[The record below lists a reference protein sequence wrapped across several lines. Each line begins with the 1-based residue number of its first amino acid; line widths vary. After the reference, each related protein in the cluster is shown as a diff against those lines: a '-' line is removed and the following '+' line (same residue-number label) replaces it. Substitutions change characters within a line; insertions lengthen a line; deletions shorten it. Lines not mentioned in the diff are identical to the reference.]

1 METARSLSVSRPHP
15 GIGGALA
22 PLGLVVFLAAAAP
35 ACSGASNAGRDGEPA
50 ASGSPESG
58 AAPAEARAFSVR
70 TAPVRTIDV
79 TYAIEAVGSLESE
92 TQTQVV
98 AGVEG
103 VVSSVR
109 FHEGD
114 AVTPDTILATIDPD
128 RFRVQADRARANRE
142 KIEAEYSRAVSD
154 QKRRERLAGQTPALV
169 SEEEVERARQETER
183 LRASLAEARAL
194 YELARLDQERSIVR
208 PLVAGVINSRTV
220 MVGQHVEAKDVLAV
234 LVDALRLN
242 LRFRVSE
249 QESTRI
255 RTGQEIRFTTEP
267 RPGKEFVATVFHVSS
282 VADPATRMVDV
293 VARVERDVSLLR
305 PGFFAEVRAEVA
317 SHRGAIVIPERSLL
331 PTERGFVTYE
341 VKEGRA
347 HLRPVELGLRTRDG
361 GVEILSGLTPEA
373 VVVTDGGDILQDG
386 APVQVVGASGGPDAG
401 GARGTTGDSP
411 PAADTSVTAPNR

>member
-1 METARSLSVSRPHP
+1 METVRTRYVSRQYS

-22 PLGLVVFLAAAAP
+22 RLGLVGFLAGGLP
-35 ACSGASNAGRDGEPA
+35 ACSGAPKAGKGGEPA
-50 ASGSPESG
+50 AAESPAG
-58 AAPAEARAFSVR
+58 AAARAGLRAINVR
-70 TAPVRTIDV
+70 TAPVRTLDV
-79 TYAIEAVGSLESE
+79 TYAIEAVGSLETE

-142 KIEAEYSRAVSD
+142 KIEAEYNRAVSD
-154 QKRRERLAGQTPALV
+154 QERRERLAGETPSLV
-169 SEEEVERARQETER
+169 SEEEVEGARQETMR
-183 LRASLAEARAL
+183 LRASLDEARAL

-208 PLVAGVINSRTV
+208 PLVPGVINSKTV

-234 LVDALRLN
+234 LIDALRLN
-242 LRFRVSE
+242 LRFKVSE

-282 VADPATRMVDV
+282 VADPSTRMVDV
-293 VARVERDVSLLR
+293 LARVERDVGLLR

-386 APVQVVGASGGPDAG
+386 APVQVVGEPGGPDADG
-401 GARGTTGDSP
+401 PRGAAGDSP
-411 PAADTSVTAPNR
+411 PTADDSRAAPIR